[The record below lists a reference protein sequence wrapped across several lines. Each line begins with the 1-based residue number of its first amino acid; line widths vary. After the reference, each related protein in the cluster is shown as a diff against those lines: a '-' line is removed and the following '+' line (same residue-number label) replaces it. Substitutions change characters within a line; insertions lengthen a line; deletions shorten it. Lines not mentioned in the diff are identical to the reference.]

1 MTVVIDSSALLAL
14 IKREPGFDRVY
25 EVIDDA
31 VASPVI
37 LAETLGKAKRFGYKI
52 DSTEAMLTGV
62 GLRLSDV
69 YIDDIR
75 LVARLHSRPGVRLSL
90 TDRFCLALAMRLSLP
105 VVTADR
111 PWAALGL
118 PVELRFIR

>member
-25 EVIDDA
+25 DVINDA

-37 LAETLGKAKRFGYKI
+37 LAETLGKAERFGHET
-52 DSTEAMLTGV
+52 DPTEAMLMGA

-69 YIDDIR
+69 NINDIR
-75 LVARLHSRPGVRLSL
+75 LVARLHARKGLSISL
-90 TDRFCLALAMRLSLP
+90 ADRFCLALAMRLSLP